1 MNILITNDQPCN
13 PKYGGIERVSDILA
27 KALISEGHK
36 VYYFA
41 LRTPSAAILEYAYP
55 AEVQILPNAIVD
67 TPKNKE
73 VYLQFL
79 EEKEIE
85 LIINQRGL
93 LPEANFFIQDIPS
106 RIQVVSVLHSK
117 PFGYWDVYWDTYFAN
132 RYGLIDWCK
141 CVVKVLLIPYLLCYG
156 KQKEYRQVRQQLE
169 WVAKHSSRVVVL
181 SEEYKEILSNRCAM
195 DKQQIVVI
203 PNPNTYDVVDSC
215 KKEKEVIYVGRLAAW
230 DKNAMALISIWSKVE
245 AQHPDWKLTIV
256 GDGPLRA
263 AMQRAIRRKGLRHVE
278 MVGTQDPK
286 KYYERAQISM
296 LVSHYEGFPMAVTES
311 MQYGVVPIVMNS
323 FCANEIIA
331 DGQDGRII
339 AKNDIDG
346 FAEVLS
352 QLMSDDTQRAQMA
365 AEAQQSVQRYKQS
378 NILDKWFQL
387 LSQFTM

>member
-13 PKYGGIERVSDILA
+13 PNYGGIERVSDILA
-27 KALISEGHK
+27 KALISKGHK

-55 AEVQILPNAIVD
+55 AEVQILPNAIVN

-79 EEKEIE
+79 KEKEIE

-93 LPEANFFIQDIPS
+93 LPEANFFIRDIPS
-106 RIQVVSVLHSK
+106 HIQVVSVLHSK
-117 PFGYWDVYWDTYFAN
+117 PFGYWDAYWDTYFAN
-132 RYGLIDWCK
+132 RYGLINWCK
-141 CVVKVLLIPYLLCYG
+141 CVIKGLMVPYLLYYG

-169 WVAKHSSRVVVL
+169 WVAKHSCRVVVL
-181 SEEYKEILSNRCAM
+181 SEEYKEILSNRCAI

-203 PNPNTYDVVDSC
+203 PNPNTYEVVNSG

-256 GDGPLRA
+256 GDGPLRT
-263 AMQRAIRRKGLRHVE
+263 AMQRATRRKGLKRIE
-278 MVGTQDPK
+278 MVGIQDPK
-286 KYYERAQISM
+286 QYYERAQISM

-311 MQYGVVPIVMNS
+311 MQYGVVPIVMDS

-331 DGQDGRII
+331 DGQDGKII

-346 FAEVLS
+346 FAQALD
-352 QLMSDDTQRAQMA
+352 QLMSDDTKRAKMA
-365 AEAQQSVQRYKQS
+365 VEAQQSVQRYKQS
-378 NILDKWFQL
+378 NIIDKWFQL